1 MFDGLKKKF
10 SNFVNSFSKSEEERA
25 EGASHAQAP
34 SPETQQEKQ
43 HGHIPAETAVQ
54 KTTQPQ
60 REAEGIREAQPE
72 PGRQESEAQHRENH
86 GQENIQ
92 YKAEEAPAARPASIN
107 TQEKPRKEKSAGIK
121 LAAATRIKGTI
132 FGQVKISERDLSPF
146 LDELMNQLIL
156 SDVNYSVA
164 EKITELLRKN
174 LLGKEIHYRSA
185 EAEIRSITRT
195 SLLGILS
202 KGQPPDIYA
211 SAKAK
216 ADGGDPYKIL
226 FIGPNGA
233 GKTTTMAKLA
243 RAFTEKGF
251 TCIISASDTFRAA
264 AIEQAVFHAEKL
276 GIKAVKGSYGA
287 DPASVAFD
295 AIAHAKAQGI
305 NVVLIDSAGR
315 QETNRNL
322 IEELKKMVRVTKPD
336 MKIFVGE
343 SIAGNAILEQVSR
356 INAEIGI
363 DGIILTKLDCD
374 AKGGNTLSILG
385 ELEIPILYF
394 GTGEG
399 YGDIMPY
406 DPYFIL
412 DNIVPNT

>member
-10 SNFVNSFSKSEEERA
+10 SNFVNSFSKSEEAQAEGIAPAEEAHEDARQENQPAYTSAETAAQEALPPQNKAIDSQEARCGSDKEERA
-25 EGASHAQAP
+25 ERHNENRPLENTTYKAEASQTAKAAGAN
-34 SPETQQEKQ
+34 QQEK
-43 HGHIPAETAVQ
+43 P
-54 KTTQPQ
+54 K
-60 REAEGIREAQPE
+60 RE
-72 PGRQESEAQHRENH
+72 
-86 GQENIQ
+86 
-92 YKAEEAPAARPASIN
+92 K
-107 TQEKPRKEKSAGIK
+107 AGIK
-121 LAAATRIKGTI
+121 LAATTRIKGTI

-146 LDELMNQLIL
+146 LEELMNQLIL

-164 EKITELLRKN
+164 EKIAELLRKN

-185 EAEIRSITRT
+185 EAEIRGITRT
-195 SLLGILS
+195 SLLEILS
-202 KGQPPDIYA
+202 KGSPPDIYA
-211 SAKAK
+211 SVRAK
-216 ADGGDPYKIL
+216 ADGRDPYKIL

-243 RAFTEKGF
+243 HAFTEKGF
-251 TCIISASDTFRAA
+251 TCLISASDTFRAA

-322 IEELKKMVRVTKPD
+322 IEELKKMTRVTKPD

-374 AKGGNTLSILG
+374 AKGGNTLSLLG

-399 YGDIMPY
+399 YGDLMPY

>member
-10 SNFVNSFSKSEEERA
+10 SNFVNSFSKSEEAKEEAAPVPQEFPA
-25 EGASHAQAP
+25 EA
-34 SPETQQEKQ
+34 QQERQ
-43 HGHIPAETAVQ
+43 PEHIPEETAVHE
-54 KTTQPQ
+54 TTQQAKIKPVQ
-60 REAEGIREAQPE
+60 EEPRESGQHEKIGLHHENMGSENIPHNAAEPSKARHSSANVQEALGKEKGGIR
-72 PGRQESEAQHRENH
+72 
-86 GQENIQ
+86 
-92 YKAEEAPAARPASIN
+92 
-107 TQEKPRKEKSAGIK
+107 
-121 LAAATRIKGTI
+121 LAATTRIKGTI
-132 FGQVKISERDLSPF
+132 FGQVKISEKDLSPF
-146 LDELMNQLIL
+146 LEELMNQLIL

-164 EKITELLRKN
+164 EKISELLRKN

-185 EAEIRSITRT
+185 EAEIRGITRT
-195 SLLGILS
+195 SLLEILS
-202 KGQPPDIYA
+202 KGSPPDIYA

-243 RAFTEKGF
+243 RAFSEKGL
-251 TCIISASDTFRAA
+251 TCLISASDTFRAA

-276 GIKAVKGSYGA
+276 GIKAIKGSYGA

-356 INAEIGI
+356 INTEIGI

-374 AKGGNTLSILG
+374 AKGGNTLSLLG

-399 YGDIMPY
+399 YGDLMPY